1 MARLLLVFSLC
12 LAGMRAASSEL
23 GSSGDVPDHNTPKDI
38 AAAWVRF
45 HEAGLC
51 QGVDA
56 VFVFS
61 EKGLEVKGVIEED
74 RSYEKLQEMLQP
86 LPGSYKVELS
96 LTRREEDKKADE
108 KKDRDPPAS
117 LWENYELRS
126 FLGDPFARARERAG
140 FDDDSLLHFP
150 APDDLLKQRLL
161 IYAEQVLD
169 WNRRIERY
177 AKHLPLLT
185 RVSVDQSLAHG
196 VRARANAA
204 ARAHAQE
211 MERIAGKLNAS
222 LEPAFPYSGRRDRA
236 VHAEKSDLADK
247 TIVERA
253 GHISDFA
260 LAVCLRVDQ
269 FIHPEQ
275 FTVGLK
281 ELREPSL
288 LASLKSLQKI
298 GSEFQ
303 KALEKAK

>member
-12 LAGMRAASSEL
+12 LSSMPAASS
-23 GSSGDVPDHNTPKDI
+23 GSASLGDVPDPNTPKDV

-51 QGVDA
+51 QGVNA
-56 VFVFS
+56 VFVFG
-61 EKGLEVKGVIEED
+61 EKGLEVSGVIEEE
-74 RSYEKLQEMLQP
+74 RSYEKLQEILRP
-86 LPGSYKVELS
+86 LPGSYKIELH
-96 LTRREEDKKADE
+96 LTRREEEKKPDE

-150 APDDLLKQRLL
+150 PPDDMLKQRLL

-177 AKHLPLLT
+177 ANHLPLLT
-185 RVSVDQSLAHG
+185 SVSVDQSLAHA

-222 LEPAFPYSGRRDRA
+222 LEPAFPNPGKRNRA
-236 VHAEKSDLADK
+236 IRGEKSDLADQ

-253 GHISDFA
+253 DHISGYA
-260 LAVCLRVDQ
+260 QAVCLRVDQ

-275 FTVGLK
+275 LTVGLK

-288 LASLKSLQKI
+288 LESLKSLQRM

-303 KALEKAK
+303 KALAKAK

>member
-12 LAGMRAASSEL
+12 LAVMPAASSEL
-23 GSSGDVPDHNTPKDI
+23 GPSGDVPDHNTPKDI

-45 HEAGLC
+45 HEESLC

-56 VFVFS
+56 TFVFS
-61 EKGLEVKGVIEED
+61 EKGMEMRGVIEDE
-74 RSYEKLQEMLQP
+74 RSYEKLQEMLRP
-86 LPGSYKVELS
+86 LRNSYMVELH
-96 LTRREEDKKADE
+96 LTRREEGKTPDE

-126 FLGDPFARARERAG
+126 FLGDPVARARERAG

-150 APDDLLKQRLL
+150 QPDDLLKQRLL

-196 VRARANAA
+196 VRTRANAA
-204 ARAHAQE
+204 GKAHAHE
-211 MERIAGKLNAS
+211 MERIAGRLNAS
-222 LEPAFPYSGRRDRA
+222 LEPALPYSGRRDRA
-236 VHAEKSDLADK
+236 VQTEKSDPADIG
-247 TIVERA
+247 IVERA
-253 GHISDFA
+253 DRISDFA
-260 LAVCLRVDQ
+260 QTVCLRVNQ

-275 FTVGLK
+275 YTVGLN

-288 LASLKSLQKI
+288 LASLKSLQQM

-303 KALEKAK
+303 KALAKAK

>member
-1 MARLLLVFSLC
+1 MDRLLLVFSLC
-12 LAGMRAASSEL
+12 LFAMPHANPES
-23 GSSGDVPDHNTPKDI
+23 GSVGGVPDRNTPKDI

-56 VFVFS
+56 VFVFR
-61 EKGLEVKGVIEED
+61 EKGMEVKGVIEEE
-74 RSYEKLQEMLQP
+74 RSYEKLQEMLRP
-86 LPGSYKVELS
+86 LPGSFKIELS
-96 LTRREEDKKADE
+96 LTRREEEKKPDE

-150 APDDLLKQRLL
+150 PPDDLLKQRLL

-185 RVSVDQSLAHG
+185 RVSVDPSLAHG

-204 ARAHAQE
+204 AKAHAQE
-211 MERIAGKLNAS
+211 IERIAGKLNAS
-222 LEPAFPYSGRRDRA
+222 LAPAFPYSGRRDRPIQ
-236 VHAEKSDLADK
+236 AEKSNSADA

-253 GHISDFA
+253 GYISDFA
-260 LAVCLRVDQ
+260 QAVCLRVDQ
-269 FIHPEQ
+269 FIHPEE

-281 ELREPSL
+281 ELRAPSL
-288 LASLKSLQKI
+288 LESLKSLQKM

-303 KALEKAK
+303 KGLAKAK